1 MTNKTGLNGRKKVL
15 IVLDTLR
22 RGGIEI
28 AALRFCRL
36 LKSDDYECTFLV
48 RKGENMDES
57 MVGEI
62 ADIGAE
68 IITKPSAADNY
79 IKDYFFLLKTM
90 KDGKYDIVHSHLL
103 FYNGIVMRTAY
114 KAGVRKRIAQSHATQ
129 DNRSRGRIKKFATDI
144 YKRIMQRWLKKY
156 ATDLVG
162 CSEKAGVYM
171 CSEKLFEKRGYVL
184 PNYVDAAK
192 YEFSPQRRAAARE
205 KLGLSDELIIGHVGS
220 IYWIKNQ
227 TFLVSLLAE
236 LLKTEPN
243 SRLMLVG
250 DERDDGETRVL
261 AEKLGVSDKVI
272 LRAAG
277 MIFPICS
284 TPWMCSCSRQGLR
297 RFRLR
302 R

>member
-129 DNRSRGRIKKFATDI
+129 DNRSRSRIKKFATDI
-144 YKRIMQRWLKKY
+144 YKRIMQRWLKNMPRI
-156 ATDLVG
+156 L
-162 CSEKAGVYM
+162 S
-171 CSEKLFEKRGYVL
+171 
-184 PNYVDAAK
+184 DAAK
-192 YEFSPQRRAAARE
+192 KPEYTCALRSSSKSAAMFCRTMSMRRNMNSA
-205 KLGLSDELIIGHVGS
+205 LS
-220 IYWIKNQ
+220 
-227 TFLVSLLAE
+227 AE
-236 LLKTEPN
+236 
-243 SRLMLVG
+243 
-250 DERDDGETRVL
+250 
-261 AEKLGVSDKVI
+261 
-272 LRAAG
+272 
-277 MIFPICS
+277 
-284 TPWMCSCSRQGLR
+284 
-297 RFRLR
+297 RLR
-302 R
+302 VKSSGYRMS

>member
-36 LKSDDYECTFLV
+36 LKNDDYECTFLV

-129 DNRSRGRIKKFATDI
+129 DNRSRSRIKKFATDI
-144 YKRIMQRWLKKY
+144 YKRIMQRWDLSVLIVEHDM
-156 ATDLVG
+156 DLVMNI
-162 CSEKAGVYM
+162 SDYI
-171 CSEKLFEKRGYVL
+171 YVL
-184 PNYVDAAK
+184 NYGKMLASGTPEEIQNNPAVIEA
-192 YEFSPQRRAAARE
+192 Y
-205 KLGLSDELIIGHVGS
+205 LG
-220 IYWIKNQ
+220 
-227 TFLVSLLAE
+227 
-236 LLKTEPN
+236 
-243 SRLMLVG
+243 
-250 DERDDGETRVL
+250 GE
-261 AEKLGVSDKVI
+261 
-272 LRAAG
+272 
-277 MIFPICS
+277 
-284 TPWMCSCSRQGLR
+284 
-297 RFRLR
+297 
-302 R
+302 

>member
-1 MTNKTGLNGRKKVL
+1 
-15 IVLDTLR
+15 
-22 RGGIEI
+22 
-28 AALRFCRL
+28 
-36 LKSDDYECTFLV
+36 
-48 RKGENMDES
+48 
-57 MVGEI
+57 
-62 ADIGAE
+62 
-68 IITKPSAADNY
+68 
-79 IKDYFFLLKTM
+79 
-90 KDGKYDIVHSHLL
+90 
-103 FYNGIVMRTAY
+103 
-114 KAGVRKRIAQSHATQ
+114 
-129 DNRSRGRIKKFATDI
+129 
-144 YKRIMQRWLKKY
+144 
-156 ATDLVG
+156 
-162 CSEKAGVYM
+162 M

-236 LLKTEPN
+236 LLKTELN

-250 DERDDGETRVL
+250 DERDDGETRAL

-297 RFRLR
+297 RFRSR